1 MSCSER
7 EANGSGAGVPRNRVR
22 PWRTHMR
29 RAKRWTIVLLVL
41 ALPAV
46 SAVERAGT
54 GWAQAKHGGTL
65 VMVHTDPGV
74 MNPILESAWPHF
86 PRMSF
91 NGLID
96 YDPQGNIIPGLA
108 TSWQISPD
116 NLTYTFQLRPDVK
129 WHDGKPLTAEDVK
142 FTVQKIL
149 DPKVSSRLSLY
160 FQAVKEVQVPG
171 PHTVVF
177 KLKEPDPVF
186 LANLWSGI
194 LPKHIWEK
202 EDFAK
207 SQYNVIPVG
216 SGPWKVKE
224 WVRGDH
230 MTFEANPDYFQGKP
244 YLDRIIV
251 KVIPDATVAFA
262 ALEKGDVDYLPFKG
276 VVGGPPYQL
285 VDRLKQNPNL
295 EVKVYEVSSMQRLFF
310 RNDKVPFNNPKV
322 RQAIAHA
329 IDRRFIIQKLL
340 FGYGQISNS
349 EVPPAMK
356 EAYNPKV
363 PQYEYDVAK
372 ANQLLDEAGLRR
384 GTDGVR
390 FKTHIYGT
398 PGVRAILSEILKE
411 QLKAVG
417 ISTDIIINEWTT
429 YYNAI
434 RQTRTVDGMFTIFS
448 LPTIPD
454 PTTEAPRYHSKE
466 IKAGGFNYLFY
477 SNPRVDAIIDDAQR
491 TLDREKRVRL
501 FHEYQDIL
509 ARDVPMIPLYVL
521 SGVDVW
527 NKKFVGFQ
535 VSEWGGASLTFLDKV
550 WKRGE

>member
-1 MSCSER
+1 MR
-7 EANGSGAGVPRNRVR
+7 LAKLW
-22 PWRTHMR
+22 WRMLLTL
-29 RAKRWTIVLLVL
+29 VLLLLSIFGSPGV
-41 ALPAV
+41 
-46 SAVERAGT
+46 
-54 GWAQAKHGGTL
+54 GWGQPKYGGTL
-65 VMVHTDPGV
+65 VMVHTDPDL
-74 MNPILESAWPHF
+74 MNPVATPGWIQF

-96 YDPQGNIIPGLA
+96 YDAQGNIVPGLA
-108 TSWQISPD
+108 ASWKISPD

-129 WHDGKPLTAEDVK
+129 WHDGKPLTGEDVR
-142 FTVQKIL
+142 FTIEKIL
-149 DPKVSSRLSLY
+149 DPKVGSRLNLY
-160 FQAVKEVQVPG
+160 FQSVKEVQVPG
-171 PHTVVF
+171 PHTVVV

-207 SQYNVIPVG
+207 SQYNDIPVG

-230 MTFEANPDYFQGKP
+230 MTFEANKDYFGGKP

-285 VDRLKQNPNL
+285 VDRLKQSPNL
-295 EVKVYEVSSMQRLFF
+295 EVKVYEVSSMQRFFF
-310 RNDKVPFNNPKV
+310 RNDKPPFKNLKV

-340 FGYGQISNS
+340 FGYGQLSNS
-349 EVPPAMK
+349 EVAPAMK
-356 EAYNPKV
+356 EVYNPKV

-384 GTDGVR
+384 GADGVR
-390 FKTHIYGT
+390 LKTRIYGT
-398 PGVRAILSEILKE
+398 PGVRAILSEIMKE

-417 ISTDIIINEWTT
+417 IATDIVINEWTT
-429 YYNAI
+429 YYNAV
-434 RQTRTVDGMFTIFS
+434 RQTRTVDGVFTIFS
-448 LPTIPD
+448 LPSIPD
-454 PTTEAPRYHSKE
+454 PTTEAPRDHSKE
-466 IKAGGFNYLFY
+466 IRPGGFNYLFY
-477 SNPRVDAIIDDAQR
+477 SNPRVDVIIEEAQR

-501 FHEYQDIL
+501 FQEYQDIL

-521 SGVDVW
+521 AGVDVW
-527 NKKFVGFQ
+527 NKRFAGFQ
-535 VSEWGGASLTFLDKV
+535 VSEWGGASITFLDKV
-550 WKRGE
+550 WKKGE

>member
-1 MSCSER
+1 MR
-7 EANGSGAGVPRNRVR
+7 TAT
-22 PWRTHMR
+22 PWRIM
-29 RAKRWTIVLLVL
+29 LLVL
-41 ALPAV
+41 ALPLVYAFENPGV
-46 SAVERAGT
+46 
-54 GWAQAKHGGTL
+54 GWGQPKYGGTL

-74 MNPILESAWPHF
+74 MNPILEAAWPHF

-91 NGLID
+91 NGLVD

-108 TSWQISPD
+108 ATWKISPD
-116 NLTYTFQLRPDVK
+116 SLTYTFQLRPDVK
-129 WHDGKPLTAEDVK
+129 WHDGKALTAEDVR
-142 FTVQKIL
+142 FTFEKIL
-149 DPKVSSRLSLY
+149 DPKVGSRLNLY

-285 VDRLKQNPNL
+285 VDRLKQSPNL
-295 EVKVYEVSSMQRLFF
+295 EVNVYEVSSMQRLFF
-310 RNDKVPFNNPKV
+310 RNDKPPFNNAKV

-329 IDRRFIIQKLL
+329 INRRFIIQKLL
-340 FGYGQISNS
+340 FGYGQIAHS

-384 GTDGVR
+384 GADGVR
-390 FKTHIYGT
+390 FKTRIYGT
-398 PGVRAILSEILKE
+398 PGVRAILSEALKE

-417 ISTDIIINEWTT
+417 IGTDIVINEWTT

-434 RQTRTVDGMFTIFS
+434 RQTRTVDGVFTIFS

-466 IKAGGFNYLFY
+466 IRPGGFNYLFY
-477 SNPRVDAIIDDAQR
+477 SNPRVDAIIEEAQR
-491 TLDREKRVRL
+491 TLDRERRVRL
-501 FHEYQDIL
+501 FQEYQDIL

-521 SGVDVW
+521 AGVDVW
-527 NKKFVGFQ
+527 SKRFAGFQ

-550 WKRGE
+550 WKKGE

>member
-1 MSCSER
+1 MHTARS
-7 EANGSGAGVPRNRVR
+7 
-22 PWRTHMR
+22 WRIIALML
-29 RAKRWTIVLLVL
+29 VLLLVP
-41 ALPAV
+41 ALGGPGV
-46 SAVERAGT
+46 
-54 GWAQAKHGGTL
+54 GWGQPKPGGTL

-74 MNPILESAWPHF
+74 MNPILEGGWPHF

-91 NGLID
+91 NGLVD
-96 YDPQGNIIPGLA
+96 YDPQGNIVPGLA
-108 TSWQISPD
+108 TSWAVSDD
-116 NLTYTFQLRPDVK
+116 NLTYTFQLRKDVK

-142 FTVQKIL
+142 FTFEKIL
-149 DPKVSSRLSLY
+149 DPKIGSRLNLV
-160 FQAVKEVQVPG
+160 FQALKEAQATG

-186 LANLWSGI
+186 LANVWTGI
-194 LPKHIWEK
+194 LPKHVWEK

-230 MTFEANPDYFQGKP
+230 MTFEANPDYFGGRP
-244 YLDRIIV
+244 YLDRIIM

-262 ALEKGDVDYLPFKG
+262 ALEKGDVHYMPFKG

-295 EVKVYEVSSMQRLFF
+295 EVKVYDVSSMQRFFF
-310 RNDKVPFNNPKV
+310 RNDKPPFNNVKV

-329 IDRRFIIQKLL
+329 INRRFILEKLL
-340 FGYGQISNS
+340 FGHGQIAHS

-356 EAYNPKV
+356 WAHNPNV

-372 ANQLLDEAGLRR
+372 ANRLLDEAGYRK
-384 GTDGVR
+384 GPDGVR
-390 FKTHIYGT
+390 FKTKLYGT
-398 PGVRAILSEILKE
+398 PGVRTILSGILKE
-411 QLKAVG
+411 QLRAVG
-417 ISTDIIINEWTT
+417 ITADLVINEWTT

-434 RQTRTVDGMFTIFS
+434 RNTRDVDGVFTIFS

-466 IKAGGFNYLFY
+466 IRPNGFNYLFY
-477 SNPRVDAIIDDAQR
+477 SNPRVDAIIDATQT
-491 TLDREKRVRL
+491 TLDQKKRAQL
-501 FHEYQDIL
+501 FQEYQEIL
-509 ARDVPMIPLYVL
+509 ARDVPFIPLYVL
-521 SGVDVW
+521 TGVDIW
-527 NKKFVGFQ
+527 NKKFAGFQ
-535 VSEWGGASLTFLDKV
+535 VSEWGGGSITFLDKV
-550 WKRGE
+550 WQKGE

>member
-1 MSCSER
+1 LPGALER
-7 EANGSGAGVPRNRVR
+7 LLQHPQEDGVSKEGK
-22 PWRTHMR
+22 HMR
-29 RAKRWTIVLLVL
+29 LAKPWWIIFL
-41 ALPAV
+41 AWGLSLMDAFGSPSV
-46 SAVERAGT
+46 
-54 GWAQAKHGGTL
+54 GWGQPKYGGTL

-74 MNPILESAWPHF
+74 MNPVLEAGWPHF

-91 NGLID
+91 NGLMD
-96 YDPQGNIIPGLA
+96 YDPQGNMVPGLA
-108 TSWQISPD
+108 TSWESSD
-116 NLTYTFQLRPDVK
+116 DGLTYTFQLRTDVK
-129 WHDGKPLTAEDVK
+129 WHDGKSLTAEDVQ
-142 FTVQKIL
+142 FTFEKIL
-149 DPKVSSRLSLY
+149 DPQIGSRLNLY
-160 FQAVKEVQVPG
+160 FQAVKEVLAPS
-171 PHTVVF
+171 PSTVVF

-194 LPKHIWEK
+194 ISKHIWEK

-230 MTFEANPDYFQGKP
+230 MTFEANPEYFQGRP
-244 YLDRIIV
+244 YLDRIIM

-262 ALEKGDVDYLPFKG
+262 ALEKGDVHYFPFKG

-295 EVKVYEVSSMQRLFF
+295 EVNVYEVSSMQRFFF
-310 RNDKVPFNNPKV
+310 RNDKPPFNNLKV

-329 IDRRFIIQKLL
+329 IDKRFIIQKLL
-340 FGYGQISNS
+340 FGYGQISHS
-349 EVPPAMK
+349 EVPPALK
-356 EAYNPKV
+356 WAHNPNV

-372 ANQLLDEAGLRR
+372 ANQLLDDAGYRR
-384 GTDGVR
+384 GPDGVR

-417 ISTDIIINEWTT
+417 IAADIVINEWTT

-434 RQTRTVDGMFTIFS
+434 RQTRDVDGVFTIFS
-448 LPTIPD
+448 LPSIPD

-466 IKAGGFNYLFY
+466 IRPGGFNYLFY
-477 SNPRVDAIIDDAQR
+477 SNPRIDAIIEETQR
-491 TLDREKRVRL
+491 TLNRGKRAQL
-501 FHEYQDIL
+501 FYEYQDIL

-521 SGVDVW
+521 TGVDIW
-527 NKKFVGFQ
+527 NKKFTGFE
-535 VSEWGGASLTFLDKV
+535 VSEWGGGSITFLEKI
-550 WKRGE
+550 WQKGE